1 MPGPTKGTIVAISFL
16 APAVL
21 AVAAAVALAPMVAAD
36 EGDGATKPGQV
47 RGSAQESGDRD
58 VSKPGPR
65 PGPPR
70 ASSQIKEVPK
80 GWTNEAQWAR
90 PGSGGSN
97 NFGSLPKPPI
107 FALD

>member
-1 MPGPTKGTIVAISFL
+1 MAISFL

-36 EGDGATKPGQV
+36 EGDGDGATKPGKV
-47 RGSAQESGDRD
+47 RGSAQQAGDRD
-58 VSKPGPR
+58 VSKPSPR
-65 PGPPR
+65 SGPPR
-70 ASSQIKEVPK
+70 ASSQIKEIPK